1 MSDVQIILGPP
12 GTGKTTFLL
21 EKVDEYL
28 SNGGDPDKI
37 GYVSF
42 TRKSVEEARTRA
54 AVKFDVPVN
63 HFKYFKTLHALCFS
77 VLEMKRADVMS
88 KSHYQDFGKSIGV
101 YLQQGISE
109 EGYIDT
115 TERGH
120 MLVFCESIA
129 RLRNEPLEET
139 YRRVRP
145 NSISYAQLAF
155 FKASFQNYKSAK
167 LVYDFT
173 DMLDRFIRIGDAPD
187 LDLLIV
193 DEAQDLCAMQWG
205 VVHKLISFSKKTII
219 AGDDDQAIFE
229 WSGAD
234 PKHLKELSTTYPSK
248 VLEQSYRLP
257 STIYQQCCCVS
268 SKIQGRLD
276 KAFKP
281 TPEQGSVKWVR
292 GLDHIDMR
300 EGQWLILARTNYQLE
315 SIQTA
320 LEDGGYYYEGSRHR
334 NLRKFVDA
342 AYTWESIRKGVHPG
356 FDALKEVISL
366 IPKKYFKDK
375 IVPVVKDASTLGS
388 LFTPE
393 LLQKPWFHTLSVPV
407 RIAVYIRA
415 IVARGEKL
423 QATPRIKIS
432 TIHGA
437 KGGESD
443 NVVVITDCTRRTYEN
458 LLANT
463 DDELRVLYVAVSRAK
478 KNLFLVYPETSTN
491 YERYL

>member
-1 MSDVQIILGPP
+1 MSDVQLILGPP

-21 EKVDEYL
+21 NQVDEYL
-28 SNGGDPDKI
+28 SNGGDCDKI

-42 TRKSVEEARTRA
+42 TKKSVEEARDRA
-54 AVKFDVPVN
+54 AVKFNVPVN
-63 HFKYFKTLHALCFS
+63 HFKYFKTLHALCFG
-77 VLEMKRADVMS
+77 VLGMKRSDVMS
-88 KSHYQDFGKSIGV
+88 KTHYQDFGKSIGI

-109 EGYIDT
+109 DGYIDT

-129 RLRNEPLEET
+129 RLRNEPLEEA
-139 YRRVRP
+139 YKRVRP
-145 NSISYAQLAF
+145 DSISYQQLAY
-155 FKASFQNYKSAK
+155 FKSSFQNYKSAK

-173 DMLDRFIRIGDAPD
+173 DMLNRFIRIGDAPD

-193 DEAQDLCAMQWG
+193 DEAQDLCAMQWE
-205 VVHKLISFSKKTII
+205 VVEKLIRFSKKTFI

-234 PKHLKELSTTYPSK
+234 PKHLKTLSEKYPVK

-257 STIYQQCCCVS
+257 ETVHALCYSVANN
-268 SKIQGRLD
+268 IQGRLE
-276 KAFKP
+276 KAFRP
-281 TPEQGSVKWVR
+281 TPEQGEVKWVR
-292 GLDHIDMR
+292 GIDHIDMR

-315 SIQTA
+315 AVQDR
-320 LEDGGYYYEGSRHR
+320 LEDGGYYFEGSRHK
-334 NLRKFVDA
+334 NLRKYINA
-342 AYTWESIRKGVHPG
+342 AYIWESIRKGITPG
-356 FDALKEVISL
+356 FEELKAVVSL
-366 IPKKYFKDK
+366 IPRRYFKDK
-375 IVPVVKDASTLGS
+375 IVPVVKDASTLDT
-388 LFTPE
+388 LFPAE
-393 LLQKPWFHTLSVPV
+393 LRALPWFHALSIPA

-423 QATPRIKIS
+423 QEVPRIKIS

-437 KGGESD
+437 KGGEAE
-443 NVVVITDCTRRTYEN
+443 NVVVITDCTRRTYKN

-478 KNLFLVYPETSTN
+478 KRLFLIYPETSNN
-491 YERYL
+491 YERFL